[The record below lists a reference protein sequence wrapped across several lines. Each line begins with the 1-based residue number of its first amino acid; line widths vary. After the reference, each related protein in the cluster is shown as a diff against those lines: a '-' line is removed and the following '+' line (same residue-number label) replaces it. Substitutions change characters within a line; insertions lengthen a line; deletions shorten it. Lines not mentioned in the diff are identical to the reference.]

1 MAGAAGAEPMGA
13 AYFGMYLMAMGS
25 GRSRTPQELAAL
37 LRAAGFDRIRARPTA
52 LPLQAGLMLARA
64 A

>member
-1 MAGAAGAEPMGA
+1 MGA

-25 GRSRTPQELAAL
+25 GRSRSAGELTAL
-37 LRAAGFDRIRARPTA
+37 IERAGFDRVRERATA
-52 LPLQAGLMLARA
+52 LPLQAGLLVARA